1 MSLTLLIPIF
11 NASASLKRLLQCL
24 PTAVPQGTLIVLAD
38 DASTEEGISSLCA
51 DFVALWGSEAR
62 YVRHEQNMGFVGN
75 VNHCMA
81 QHVQGDVILLNSDT
95 ALTAGFLRAMQE
107 CAASDPHI
115 ATATP
120 WSNNA
125 EICSFPNMCEKN
137 PMPDMALLRQTMQAA
152 QKIQPTYPEL
162 PTGVGFCM
170 YIRRRAWNM
179 LGGFDAETFGK
190 GYGEENDFCMRATG
204 FGWKN
209 VLCDNAYVAHQGH
222 ASFAETG
229 HEPGGKNMEALV
241 KRYPNYQKMVAQ
253 FIMDDPLAGQR
264 AKLANALSVIRSISA
279 H

>member
-1 MSLTLLIPIF
+1 MSLTLLIPIY
-11 NASASLKRLLQCL
+11 NASTSLKHLLKSI
-24 PTAVPQGTLIVLAD
+24 PTAVPQGTPIVLAD
-38 DASTEEGISSLCA
+38 DASTESGIGSICA

-62 YVRHEQNMGFVGN
+62 YVRHEQNLGFVGN

-81 QHVQGDVILLNSDT
+81 EHVQGDVVLLNSDT
-95 ALTAGFLRAMQE
+95 ALAAGFLRAIQT

-137 PMPDMALLRQTMQAA
+137 PMPDMTLLRQTMQAA
-152 QKIQPTYPEL
+152 QKVTPIYPEL

-170 YIRRRAWNM
+170 YIRRRAWDM

-190 GYGEENDFCMRATG
+190 GYGEENDFCMRAKG

-209 VLCDNAYVAHQGH
+209 VLCDNAYVAHLGH
-222 ASFAETG
+222 ASFSETG
-229 HEPGGKNMEALV
+229 HEPGGANMDALV
-241 KRYPNYQKMVAQ
+241 KRYPTYQAQVAQ
-253 FIMDDPLAGQR
+253 FIMDDPLATQR
-264 AKLANALSVIRSISA
+264 GRVANALSVIRSIST